1 MLTAWQRS
9 DSAQLLWAPVAG
21 EATAPTRLTIAAMTT
36 MHAETAWRSR
46 AAIPA
51 FHWQEATTGR
61 PAAPP
66 PPHVAACGAEGA
78 CAPAEAAEK

>member
-1 MLTAWQRS
+1 VLTAWQRS
-9 DSAQLLWAPVAG
+9 DSAELLWAPAAR
-21 EATAPTRLTIAAMTT
+21 EATAPTRPTIAAMTT
-36 MHAETAWRSR
+36 MHAETAWLPR
-46 AAIPA
+46 AATLA

-78 CAPAEAAEK
+78 CAPAAEK